1 MTPEIIIDGESL
13 TFEQV
18 VAVAYGKPGE
28 PNVVLSDNA
37 KSNVNRCAAAIQT
50 LLDRGEI
57 AYGITTGFGAFK
69 DKIISREEVETLQ
82 RNVVLSHAVGVGN
95 PFDTA
100 AVRAI
105 MLIRANTLARGFSGI
120 RVETLELILDC
131 LNRGVHPVIP
141 EKGSLGASGDLAPLA
156 HFACVLIGEGE
167 AEYGGE
173 TLKGIEA
180 LRHAGL
186 SPVTLAAKE
195 GIALTNGTTIMTAVG
210 LLETWKALRLA
221 EIADIAGCMS
231 LEALHGTV
239 SAFDERIHALRPHPR
254 QVECARNLREIL
266 AESEFVR
273 DFDPSNVQDAYT
285 LRCMPQVHGACRDAV
300 LYAEWLL
307 KLELNSVTDNPLIFV
322 SDAETEGHGDAEKGS
337 PPYEGGVDAASADGV
352 VLSSPRDSASNDK
365 ERTTPPFGHPSFSK
379 EGSAQANP
387 VTASQRL
394 PITASIEVISGGNFH
409 GEPLAL
415 AFDYLTIAL
424 SELGN
429 ISERRIMRLTDE
441 ASNAH
446 VLPPFLTEHGGLNS
460 GFMIVQYT
468 AAALCTENKILS
480 HPASVDTIP
489 SSANVE
495 DHVSMGVTAVLKMR
509 QVAENLETILSLEL
523 LCAAQGIDFTKKKRG
538 AETKLG
544 RGTREIYNRIRSIV
558 PFIERDEYMK
568 THIDAVMKIVTNWS
582 SVLTKT

>member
-1 MTPEIIIDGESL
+1 MRQTITIDGESL

-18 VAVAYGKPGE
+18 IAVANGRPGN
-28 PNVVLSDNA
+28 PVVILSE
-37 KSNVNRCAAAIQT
+37 AAAANVRRSAQAVQT
-50 LLDRGEI
+50 LVDRGEI

-69 DKIISREEVETLQ
+69 DKIISREEVATLQ
-82 RNVVLSHAVGVGN
+82 RNIVLSHAVGVGK

-100 AVRAI
+100 TVRAI

-120 RVETLELILDC
+120 RHETLQLMLDC
-131 LNRGVHPVIP
+131 LNAGVHPVIP

-167 AEYGGE
+167 AEFNGDRMASA
-173 TLKGIEA
+173 EA
-180 LRHAGL
+180 LEHAGL
-186 SPVTLAAKE
+186 SPVILAAKE
-195 GIALTNGTTIMTAVG
+195 GLALTNGTTIMTAVG
-210 LLETWKALRLA
+210 LLETWRARHLA
-221 EIADIAGCMS
+221 EMADITGCLT

-239 SAFDERIHALRPHPR
+239 TAFDERIHALRPHPR

-300 LYAEWLL
+300 AYAEWLL
-307 KLELNSVTDNPLIFV
+307 KLELNAVTDNPLIFL
-322 SDAETEGHGDAEKGS
+322 SE
-337 PPYEGGVDAASADGV
+337 PP
-352 VLSSPRDSASNDK
+352 
-365 ERTTPPFGHPSFSK
+365 
-379 EGSAQANP
+379 AQAGGP
-387 VTASQRL
+387 D
-394 PITASIEVISGGNFH
+394 IEVISGGNFH

-424 SELGN
+424 TELGN

-441 ASNAH
+441 ASNEHA
-446 VLPPFLTEHGGLNS
+446 LPAFLTEHGGTNS

-468 AAALCTENKILS
+468 AAALCTENKILA

-495 DHVSMGVTAVLKMR
+495 DHVSMGATAAVKLR
-509 QVAENLETILSLEL
+509 QVAENLEIILALEAF
-523 LCAAQGIDFTKKKRG
+523 CAAQGVDFRKKTAGRDMRLG
-538 AETKLG
+538 AITQNLYA
-544 RGTREIYNRIRSIV
+544 RLRQDI
-558 PFIERDEYMK
+558 PFIEFDEYMK
-568 THIDAVMKIVTNWS
+568 PHIDAAIAVVREFRPTRA
-582 SVLTKT
+582 